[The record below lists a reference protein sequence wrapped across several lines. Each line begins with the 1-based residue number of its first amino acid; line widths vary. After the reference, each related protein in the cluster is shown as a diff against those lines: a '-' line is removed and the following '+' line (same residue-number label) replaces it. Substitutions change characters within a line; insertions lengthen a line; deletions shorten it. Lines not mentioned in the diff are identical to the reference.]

1 MQSSMGTLPNGESI
15 FAPAPDSKPLYLQG
29 VHELYT
35 ELKESEKKRGEKAL
49 QITRLQE
56 KLSRCEEELGEFEA
70 HLQRVRTEGAA
81 AGLMAAPEKVPV
93 QRRRNSFGSA
103 VTRSAAAVS
112 AVTRSASAATRS
124 LSFTPRPKVGV
135 SVGTPPPA
143 APRASSSA
151 LRHAPVPPHGTFSPA
166 HSPAARRAEE
176 PAARPA
182 VHQGPTLCFDSP
194 AARRAEEPAARPAVH
209 QGPTLCFDSPPALR
223 AEDPAAHR
231 TALGECLGDANSP
244 AKLRD
249 AELAKAKCPPPDTQS
264 RSDRRL

>member
-15 FAPAPDSKPLYLQG
+15 FAPDSKPLYLQG

-194 AARRAEEPAARPAVH
+194 
-209 QGPTLCFDSPPALR
+209 PALR

>member
-1 MQSSMGTLPNGESI
+1 MSFPSR
-15 FAPAPDSKPLYLQG
+15 SK
-29 VHELYT
+29 V
-35 ELKESEKKRGEKAL
+35 
-49 QITRLQE
+49 
-56 KLSRCEEELGEFEA
+56 EA
-70 HLQRVRTEGAA
+70 
-81 AGLMAAPEKVPV
+81 
-93 QRRRNSFGSA
+93 
-103 VTRSAAAVS
+103 
-112 AVTRSASAATRS
+112 
-124 LSFTPRPKVGV
+124 
-135 SVGTPPPA
+135 SVGPPPPA

-166 HSPAARRAEE
+166 H
-176 PAARPA
+176 
-182 VHQGPTLCFDSP
+182 SP